1 MTRKHTPKLITLH
14 RTGSGVTIREGG
26 LGHDPFAI
34 TEEQTLTVEMRERM
48 DAFYDQIDRDLIRE
62 AYRRDPVAFKK
73 TIDRCTVGGRK

>member
-1 MTRKHTPKLITLH
+1 MKRKQRTIDTTQC

-34 TEEQTLTVEMRERM
+34 TEGQTLTVEMRERM